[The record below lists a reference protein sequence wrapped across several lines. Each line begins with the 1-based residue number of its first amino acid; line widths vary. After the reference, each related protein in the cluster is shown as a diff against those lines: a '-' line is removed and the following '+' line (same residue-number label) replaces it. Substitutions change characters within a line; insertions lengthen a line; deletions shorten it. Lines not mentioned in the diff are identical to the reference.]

1 MLWDLGKA
9 AKCCSTGKGKT
20 MQQFEHISVQDTKA
34 KLDANAIKVVDIRD
48 EQSYE
53 QAHIPGSYHLTNDSI
68 QRFMEDNDFDTPIV
82 VVCYHGHSSQQA
94 AQYMLHQG
102 FEEVYSMDG
111 GFEVWRTQFPSQSEK
126 DPGATS

>member
-1 MLWDLGKA
+1 
-9 AKCCSTGKGKT
+9 

-68 QRFMEDNDFDTPIV
+68 QRFMEDNDFDTPVV

-111 GFEVWRTQFPSQSEK
+111 GFEVWRKQFPSQSEK